1 MPVFWKLWKCKIV
14 LWSLNLNR
22 AATCLIYDLWIGF
35 YAATDMITYPYIP
48 MYILLWNTVILLYIL
63 LLLYLNSN
71 NNNARNNHN
80 NKKRVFFF
88 VVALNQKTTRVN
100 YYKGFSEWA
109 ISKPDRL
116 VGRLYTKMT
125 IERKYKYYF
134 YFFIYFTNEKSE
146 CSFATSFNCIH
157 IIVSVINHQWM
168 YFFYYLKELF
178 ACMFVACL

>member
-1 MPVFWKLWKCKIV
+1 MHFLPVFWKLWKCKIV

-22 AATCLIYDLWIGF
+22 AATCELVFMQQPTWLHTHTFLRIH
-35 YAATDMITYPYIP
+35 
-48 MYILLWNTVILLYIL
+48 ILLWNTVILLYIL

-80 NKKRVFFF
+80 NKKRDFF

-109 ISKPDRL
+109 ISKPGRL

-178 ACMFVACL
+178 VCMFVACL